1 MPWSKRLA
9 WQIEIDEA
17 AKKELG
23 KLDPQVAL
31 RVIQFL
37 RTRLQNVKDPRS
49 MGQALKGSALGDF
62 WKYRLG
68 DIRIIASIEDDRL
81 VILVLRVGN
90 RKEIYKR

>member
-1 MPWSKRLA
+1 MLWSKRLV
-9 WQIEIDEA
+9 WQIEIDEP

-23 KLDPQVAL
+23 KLDPQVAH

-37 RTRLQNVKDPRS
+37 RTRLQSVKDPRS
-49 MGQALKGSALGDF
+49 MGQVLKGSALGDF

-90 RKEIYKR
+90 RKEIYRR